1 MALQSEMQC
10 ETNKPTCC
18 CTGFEKQ
25 TVSCDGSNCIVLFLN
40 LARAVNS
47 TRQCQTAAP
56 ELPVN
61 ELLANWW
68 KQGQL
73 GERDIQKAGTTQE
86 IYTLLGHSVIQAR
99 TIVSNP
105 PEVFC
110 FLHVQSQNVVTK
122 TKKVSIKA
130 SIRHR
135 KKVVICYAAN
145 AY

>member
-47 TRQCQTAAP
+47 TPQCQP
-56 ELPVN
+56 ELTVN
-61 ELLANWW
+61 ELLANLWT
-68 KQGQL
+68 QGQL

-86 IYTLLGHSVIQAR
+86 IYTLLGQSVIQAT
-99 TIVSNP
+99 TIV
-105 PEVFC
+105 
-110 FLHVQSQNVVTK
+110 T
-122 TKKVSIKA
+122 
-130 SIRHR
+130 
-135 KKVVICYAAN
+135 
-145 AY
+145 